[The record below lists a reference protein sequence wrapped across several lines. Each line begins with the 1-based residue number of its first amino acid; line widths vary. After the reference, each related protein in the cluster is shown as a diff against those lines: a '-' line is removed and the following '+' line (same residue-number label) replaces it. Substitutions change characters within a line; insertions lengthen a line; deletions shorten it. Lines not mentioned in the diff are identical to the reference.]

1 MVDKRSLR
9 SNKPTNSAST
19 NGEKV
24 TSPTQSQES
33 IPNSQ
38 NKTVTAKSPPTRSK
52 PVPGKKGVINSED
65 TDMGEDKHQTNGS
78 DQLQNGVNGTSE
90 DIEMEDES
98 VAPGTGVKTK
108 DKDGDEEMTV
118 VVPPSK
124 TAKASGTTGKGQ
136 DGDMDVDGMDKNVDT
151 PEEVKV
157 DPVAKAVSGLYTAP
171 TQLSS
176 RPQT

>member
-9 SNKPTNSAST
+9 SNKPANSAST

-38 NKTVTAKSPPTRSK
+38 NKTVTAKSPSTRSK
-52 PVPGKKGVINSED
+52 SVPGKKGVINSEN
-65 TDMGEDKHQTNGS
+65 TDMGEDKPQTNGN
-78 DQLQNGVNGTSE
+78 DLVQNGVNGTSE
-90 DIEMEDES
+90 DIEMDDES
-98 VAPGTGVKTK
+98 TSPVTGAKGK

-124 TAKASGTTGKGQ
+124 TAK
-136 DGDMDVDGMDKNVDT
+136 
-151 PEEVKV
+151 
-157 DPVAKAVSGLYTAP
+157 VS
-171 TQLSS
+171 
-176 RPQT
+176 